1 MSTTTNVLTRDLYIL
16 EDENNPQ
23 SSKSNLIYPSTIID
37 QVIDNESPIQRTLRD
52 VLNDIRNE
60 IVTGGKENLIFPV
73 TSVNGLQG
81 DVTITPRM
89 LGLEN
94 VDNTRDID
102 KPMSD
107 IQRAELEKRLATFKP
122 EVDLSELYEHIA
134 DKSNPHNVTIEQL
147 NTGGYIDGIMNSEIS
162 AHNTNKNTHQDIRDS
177 IVMLS
182 SELSDLRY
190 TSTINHTTIN
200 NAINKHLN
208 DAAPHA
214 SVLNKKEDLSNKS
227 SNLDNPTQTT
237 YPTTRAV
244 VEYVAVELQKLHDS
258 LNDPSEWLDDI
269 LVINDR
275 SKLPEADE
283 CYIHKVYFIR
293 NGVGAQSE
301 LAICRQLADD
311 SYSWDITQYGPV
323 SRFNND
329 HFIDS
334 IEGMKININEVTNQI
349 LEAGSSAIADI
360 TTETINTQLQ
370 HYYTKQDIDDMK
382 LVSNIKIVTG
392 TMNGCIR
399 YYINN
404 DPDTMSD
411 DIRISGLQK
420 LAFMERITGDEIE
433 FNTIWGD
440 HLADDCIQ
448 ARHMSDKSV
457 NASNLTADYGT
468 VFGNIHDELNQSVK
482 AVPLQELADA
492 IQPLLHDV
500 EINLEIVTNDQIV
513 QYVNDAYNNV

>member
-37 QVIDNESPIQRTLRD
+37 QVIDNESPLHRTLRD

-107 IQRAELEKRLATFKP
+107 IQRAELEKRLSTFKP

-147 NTGGYIDGIMNSEIS
+147 NNGGYIDGIVNSEIS
-162 AHNTNKNTHQDIRDS
+162 SHNSNKNTHQDIRDS

-182 SELSDLRY
+182 SELSSFKY
-190 TSTINHTTIN
+190 AATMNHTTIN
-200 NAINKHLN
+200 NAINNHLN
-208 DAAPHA
+208 ATAPHA
-214 SVLNKKEDLSNKS
+214 SIFNKKEDLSNKS
-227 SNLDNPTQTT
+227 SDLNNPTQTS

-244 VEYVAVELQKLHDS
+244 VEYVSTELQKLHDS
-258 LNDPSEWLDDI
+258 LNDPSAWIDDI

-293 NGVGAQSE
+293 NGVGAQAE
-301 LAICRQLADD
+301 VAVCRQLADD
-311 SYSWDITQYGPV
+311 SYSWDITQYGAV
-323 SRFNND
+323 SKFNCEQ
-329 HFIDS
+329 FIDS
-334 IEGMKININEVTNQI
+334 IDGMALNIKEVTNQI
-349 LEAGSSAIADI
+349 LETGSSQIVDIAS
-360 TTETINTQLQ
+360 ETIDNQL
-370 HYYTKQDIDDMK
+370 HKYYTKQDIDDMK

-404 DPDTMSD
+404 NPDTMSD

-420 LAFMERITGDEIE
+420 LAFMEHITGDEIE
-433 FNTIWGD
+433 ARTIWGD
-440 HLADDCIQ
+440 HLADDSIQ
-448 ARHMSDKSV
+448 ARHISDKSV
-457 NASNLTADYGT
+457 NASNLTAEYGT
-468 VFGNIHDELNQSVK
+468 VFGNIHDELDNSVE
-482 AVPLQELADA
+482 AVSLQELADA
-492 IQPLLHDV
+492 IQPLLHNV
-500 EINLEIVTNDQIV
+500 EVNLEIVTNDQIE
-513 QYVNDAYNNV
+513 QYVNNAYNNV